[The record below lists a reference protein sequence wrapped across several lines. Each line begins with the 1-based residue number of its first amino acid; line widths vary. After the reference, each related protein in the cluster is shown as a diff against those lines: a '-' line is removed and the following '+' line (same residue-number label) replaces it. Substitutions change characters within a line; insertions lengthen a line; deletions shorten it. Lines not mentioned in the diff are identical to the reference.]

1 MVSRPAQISLQIV
14 TKDDVK
20 NSRFFQMPK
29 WLKEMKISNNA
40 KLLYTY
46 ALSRIHLSIKNNWV
60 DDDGNVF
67 CWYRRTDM
75 ADDLNTS
82 VRSIS
87 RYLKE
92 LRDEGLLSC
101 IQVYAQMPAQIYLYY
116 PTEVQVKETD
126 ISASYEKEK
135 WQDNIVYPREVAGQ
149 KLQSGRTK
157 MAKVAGQ
164 KWPTSNTNIS
174 NTNTI
179 RQTRVRACA
188 REDALDDV
196 DGGVLQALSLIKNKI
211 TTKDR
216 ELLLELQKTYGKE
229 SLMRSIVS
237 VRAQGTTVHSVAYLE
252 TMLEND
258 KKQETKPLWQ
268 NSPYLGVQPIETRYT
283 KAEMDDI
290 IARKI
295 AETQQESRQY
305 EVTV

>member
-1 MVSRPAQISLQIV
+1 MLGRPNQISLQIV

-46 ALSRIHLSIKNNWV
+46 ALSRIHLSIKNDWV

-116 PTEVQVKETD
+116 PVEAESAQSEASLSLKSEECRDIIVQPQK
-126 ISASYEKEK
+126 
-135 WQDNIVYPREVAGQ
+135 VAGQ
-149 KLQSGRTK
+149 KVQSGRTK
-157 MAKVAGQ
+157 SAKWQDKNGRQAIL
-164 KWPTSNTNIS
+164 IS
-174 NTNTI
+174 NTNTT
-179 RQTRVRACA
+179 RQPRVRACA
-188 REDALDDV
+188 REYALDDV
-196 DGGVLQALSLIKNKI
+196 DGGLLQALSLIKNKV
-211 TTKDR
+211 TTKDK
-216 ELLLELQKTYGKE
+216 EQLLELQKAYGKE

-237 VRAQGTTVHSVAYLE
+237 VRAQGTTIHSVAYLE
-252 TMLEND
+252 TMLENN

-268 NSPYLGVQPIETRYT
+268 NFPYLGVQPIETRYT

-295 AETQQESRQY
+295 AEAQQENRQY

>member
-1 MVSRPAQISLQIV
+1 MVGRPTQISLQIV

-20 NSRFFQMPK
+20 NSKFFQMPK

-101 IQVYAQMPAQIYLYY
+101 VQVYAQMPAQIYLYY

-126 ISASYEKEK
+126 VAASCEKAK

-157 MAKVAGQ
+157 MVKVAGQ

-268 NSPYLGVQPIETRYT
+268 NTPYLGVQPIETRYS

-295 AETQQESRQY
+295 AEAQQESRQY
-305 EVTV
+305 EVTA

>member
-1 MVSRPAQISLQIV
+1 MVSRPAQVSLQIV

-29 WLKEMKISNNA
+29 WLKEMKLSNNA

-46 ALSRIHLSIKNNWV
+46 ALSRIRLSIKNNWV

-101 IQVYAQMPAQIYLYY
+101 VQVYAQMPAQIYLYY
-116 PTEVQVKETD
+116 PVEAEGAQSEASLSLKSEECRDIIVQPQK
-126 ISASYEKEK
+126 
-135 WQDNIVYPREVAGQ
+135 VAGQ
-149 KLQSGRTK
+149 KVQSGRTK
-157 MAKVAGQ
+157 MVKVAGQ

-237 VRAQGTTVHSVAYLE
+237 VRAQGTTVRSVAYLE

-268 NSPYLGVQPIETRYT
+268 NTPYLGVQPIETRYT

-295 AETQQESRQY
+295 AEAQQESRQY
-305 EVTV
+305 EVTA

>member
-101 IQVYAQMPAQIYLYY
+101 VQVYAQMPAQIYLYY
-116 PTEVQVKETD
+116 PVEAEGAQSEASLSLKSEECRDIIVQPQK
-126 ISASYEKEK
+126 
-135 WQDNIVYPREVAGQ
+135 VAGQ
-149 KLQSGRTK
+149 KVQSGRTK
-157 MAKVAGQ
+157 SAKWQDKNGAQVIL
-164 KWPTSNTNIS
+164 IS
-174 NTNTI
+174 NTNTT
-179 RQTRVRACA
+179 RQPRVRACA

-196 DGGVLQALSLIKNKI
+196 DGGLLQALSLIKNKV
-211 TTKDR
+211 TTKDM
-216 ELLLELQKTYGKE
+216 EQLLELQKAYGKE

-237 VRAQGTTVHSVAYLE
+237 VRAQGTTIHSVAYLE
-252 TMLEND
+252 TMLENN
-258 KKQETKPLWQ
+258 KKQEMKPLWQ